1 MSAQGAGGSGGV
13 LVSWRYVG
21 YLQSYTFCGKK
32 KLEVEYLAK
41 SCSSGMHFLLH
52 FFVPAV
58 QLLHQCEVMSHL
70 YESFHAGTSNNI
82 WVFLW
87 WLYIYSGA
95 KFAYLL
101 LYPHRLLQV
110 G

>member
-1 MSAQGAGGSGGV
+1 
-13 LVSWRYVG
+13 
-21 YLQSYTFCGKK
+21 
-32 KLEVEYLAK
+32 
-41 SCSSGMHFLLH
+41 MHFLLH

-87 WLYIYSGA
+87 WVYIYSGA
-95 KFAYLL
+95 LIATRRLAKSSVQDETQKHKNTQQPAWAATALTPSGFALSL
-101 LYPHRLLQV
+101 H